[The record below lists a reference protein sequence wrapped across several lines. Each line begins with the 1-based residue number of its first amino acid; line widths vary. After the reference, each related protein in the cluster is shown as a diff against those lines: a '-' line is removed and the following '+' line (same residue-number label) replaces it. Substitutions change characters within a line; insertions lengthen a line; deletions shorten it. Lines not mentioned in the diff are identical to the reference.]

1 MDFYIV
7 KDDELYHHGILGM
20 KWGVRRYQNS
30 DGSLTSAGKHRYNK
44 EMAKLKSEEK
54 VIKNREKTRDKMAKL
69 EAKRKDIEARKKA
82 LDDEDSKKEIHG
94 LSGKKHN
101 SSSEEKPKKISE
113 MTNEEIQAKID
124 RMNLEKRYSDL
135 VSEKTNPKSAP
146 SKGQKIVEEIL
157 TNSAKNIG
165 TQTVTFIMG
174 KTVNKAL
181 EGIYNDKDSINPK
194 KGQKDK

>member
-1 MDFYIV
+1 MDFYIIR
-7 KDDELYHHGILGM
+7 DSDELYHHGILGM

-82 LDDEDSKKEIHG
+82 LDEEDSKKDG
-94 LSGKKHN
+94 TGSKKHHGT
-101 SSSEEKPKKISE
+101 SSENQKKVSE

-124 RMNLEKRYSDL
+124 RINLEKRYSDL

>member
-1 MDFYIV
+1 MDFYIA

-69 EAKRKDIEARKKA
+69 ETKRKDIEARKKA
-82 LDDEDSKKEIHG
+82 LDDEDSKK
-94 LSGKKHN
+94 SGSGDKKHH
-101 SSSEEKPKKISE
+101 SSSSEKPKKISE
-113 MTNEEIQAKID
+113 MTDEEIQAKID

-135 VSEKTNPKSAP
+135 VNERSNPKSTQ